1 MNIDELFDK
10 ILSINWFSNCG
21 NTLNQNIKFNIVY
34 VPNWNECKK
43 YYSDISWEDTT
54 LEARNRLTEFL
65 YNKYPKDYENWN
77 VIAEKG
83 KTFLNNNVIPK
94 INEYKDNNNMDK
106 TFVDCIEW
114 DLLGAIMEA
123 SYSNC
128 KNRPEFFLELLKVY
142 EAGNFPCGWIGEWP
156 EGKLIVY

>member
-1 MNIDELFDK
+1 MNIDELLNKNF
-10 ILSINWFSNCG
+10 LINCFINCG

-34 VPNWNECKK
+34 VP
-43 YYSDISWEDTT
+43 
-54 LEARNRLTEFL
+54 
-65 YNKYPKDYENWN
+65 NWN